1 MQDAFKAMRS
11 DPKLLQETAEWW
23 GIVTEKN
30 VQHAVQEQYEHGF
43 MYEKA
48 HKWNDK
54 LFKYNGMQAFT
65 RFSRLMALSMGEQSM
80 LKWAASGDKANLE
93 ALGLTKEAVDT
104 WVKNGKR
111 KPRPSAANVNEKLI
125 IEAMTRFVDEAVMR
139 PDATQRPIWA
149 SDPKWTLLWHLKQF
163 MYSFQL
169 TIMNQVGREAKQH
182 ANGGAYARAMLP
194 ILTVATTIPLGLM
207 GLLLRDTIRYAMAD
221 EEPPE
226 RDFADAMERSGLYSI
241 AQVFLDVQKQG
252 EWGNN
257 PLLGVTGPT
266 ISKISDIYT
275 TEDWGR
281 KFTKSLPILNQFKV
295 VQ

>member
-1 MQDAFKAMRS
+1 
-11 DPKLLQETAEWW
+11 
-23 GIVTEKN
+23 
-30 VQHAVQEQYEHGF
+30 
-43 MYEKA
+43 
-48 HKWNDK
+48 
-54 LFKYNGMQAFT
+54 
-65 RFSRLMALSMGEQSM
+65 
-80 LKWAASGDKANLE
+80 
-93 ALGLTKEAVDT
+93 
-104 WVKNGKR
+104 
-111 KPRPSAANVNEKLI
+111 
-125 IEAMTRFVDEAVMR
+125 
-139 PDATQRPIWA
+139 
-149 SDPKWTLLWHLKQF
+149 
-163 MYSFQL
+163 
-169 TIMNQVGREAKQH
+169 
-182 ANGGAYARAMLP
+182 
-194 ILTVATTIPLGLM
+194 M